1 LCFSRRERA
10 QVLYLFGRQAS
21 SLSWPKAAEAQ
32 ASDPRPHEF
41 PHGMAEARKHSTD
54 FAVAAFTQG
63 DFEDRTRRPA
73 LEDADVRRPRP
84 PLGQAHPAKEPHHV
98 LPRHPP
104 RHGRQVRLRNL
115 VLGVREPIR
124 ERPVVRHHQETL
136 GIRVEPPNR
145 EEPRLRLPHQV
156 HRPPPSRRVV
166 VRADDARGLVED
178 PVFEPLRRQPPA
190 VETNVLGRRVGLR
203 ARLGHHP
210 AVHGDASF
218 GDERFARPPR
228 GNACTGQNLLES
240 FERHKGLH
248 R

>member
-1 LCFSRRERA
+1 
-10 QVLYLFGRQAS
+10 
-21 SLSWPKAAEAQ
+21 
-32 ASDPRPHEF
+32 
-41 PHGMAEARKHSTD
+41 MAEAREHSAD
-54 FAVAAFTQG
+54 FAVAAFAQG

-73 LEDADVRRPRP
+73 LKHPDVRRPRQ
-84 PLGQAHPAKEPHHV
+84 PLRQVHPAKEPHDV

-115 VLGVREPIR
+115 VLRVREPIR

-145 EEPRLRLPHQV
+145 EEPRLRLPHKV
-156 HRPPPSRRVV
+156 HHPRAFGRVV

-178 PVFEPLRRQPPA
+178 PVFEPLGRQPPA
-190 VETNVLGRRVGLR
+190 VEANVLGRRVGLR

-210 AVHGDASF
+210 AVHADAAF

-228 GNACTGQNLLES
+228 GDTRAGQDFLKSFGRHEES
-240 FERHKGLH
+240 
-248 R
+248 